1 MAQQAGFHSHLKDGA
16 FTAVN
21 LNGPIRTTFVV
32 FTETN
37 QTQPCPRI
45 PQTPPPPPQS
55 YSPSQPCAVIENK
68 FNAY

>member
-21 LNGPIRTTFVV
+21 LSGPIRTTFIV

-45 PQTPPPPPQS
+45 PHPKTLLFRNHAQ
-55 YSPSQPCAVIENK
+55 
-68 FNAY
+68 

>member
-45 PQTPPPPPQS
+45 PQIPPPPHPRAILLRNHAQ
-55 YSPSQPCAVIENK
+55 
-68 FNAY
+68 

>member
-32 FTETN
+32 FTER
-37 QTQPCPRI
+37 QIRHSLAPGFPR
-45 PQTPPPPPQS
+45 PPPHPRAILLRNHAQ
-55 YSPSQPCAVIENK
+55 
-68 FNAY
+68 